1 MLRRIDFANVAR
13 SIAANVLMP
22 VGIVCALLGGLGL
35 VASMIGRAAAIDKTA
50 QVHPRAIVK
59 FCEHGGIYTFKQ
71 INEAEQR
78 MRSTG
83 CEEIGVRSIGDGWF
97 LLYGV
102 RFYIGEEDAGK

>member
-35 VASMIGRAAAIDKTA
+35 VASMIGRAAAIDKPPRSIRGPSSSFASTA
-50 QVHPRAIVK
+50 
-59 FCEHGGIYTFKQ
+59 GSTFKQ